1 MYVNY
6 KNCSQT
12 NTTQTESTE
21 TWRSRSLYT
30 NSLLLH
36 EAEMEE
42 LHLRAH
48 RWALLHM
55 GFAWSEEDQLALE
68 CMAWLPRHH
77 LEGEGEYHPRPK

>member
-1 MYVNY
+1 
-6 KNCSQT
+6 
-12 NTTQTESTE
+12 
-21 TWRSRSLYT
+21 
-30 NSLLLH
+30 
-36 EAEMEE
+36 MEE

-48 RWALLHM
+48 RWALLRM